1 VLFWRRCL
9 AHDRRLPLTPH
20 EGIELMEFVFWG
32 SVLLIVYPY
41 ALYPLLL
48 MLWGSVRPR
57 LVRRA
62 EIEPAVT
69 VLIPAYNEA
78 SVIGTTLGAMLAQ
91 DYPKHKL
98 QILVVSDCSDDGTDD
113 IVRTFADRGVE
124 LLRQELR
131 GGKALG
137 LNAAMRRARGDI
149 AVFSD
154 ANSRFS
160 PSAVRSLVKNF
171 ADPEVGYVT
180 GALTL
185 ESGKATLSG
194 GGIAA
199 YMNYEEVLR
208 AAETRV
214 GSVIGVNGGCD
225 AIRRALYS
233 DIPRELITDFVL
245 PLRVI
250 ASGYRVVF
258 DPEARST
265 EQANAEL
272 RSEFG
277 MRVRVALRALQGI
290 VHMRRLLDPL
300 RHPGVS
306 FCLVSHKVL
315 RYFAFVFLVSALL
328 SNLALAAS
336 TPFYRAVLLLHLASY
351 GLAACGMLGIG
362 TRRLRWFTVAPAYLL
377 MSYAAF
383 AVATWRLLKGQTMAT
398 WKPRAG

>member
-1 VLFWRRCL
+1 
-9 AHDRRLPLTPH
+9 
-20 EGIELMEFVFWG
+20 MEFVFWG

-154 ANSRFS
+154 ANSRFL

>member
-1 VLFWRRCL
+1 
-9 AHDRRLPLTPH
+9 
-20 EGIELMEFVFWG
+20 MEFVFWG

-78 SVIGTTLGAMLAQ
+78 SVIGATLGAMLAQ

-113 IVRTFADRGVE
+113 VVRTFADRGVE